1 MSVYT
6 RPCSAAVLQCH
17 AAPHADQ
24 VHPSTQPPLQQ
35 PIRKR
40 VWSIFLEVSFYPL
53 HIQYSQCQFACT
65 EVVVRCGGAWCSNVL
80 PGDNSRSFSD
90 PYHLSPI
97 QARFLIS
104 FKWCSFKLATS
115 SCARWGN
122 HRQRVSH
129 LRHVTWLL
137 LTCHASRV
145 TISVISCQLSSVTRN
160 IFPESQMGN
169 FPHHFTSFGYG
180 QRRSFQK
187 YLKLFEIFS
196 LLSAKQTWRP
206 WCDQVTK
213 WPTDQITGW
222 QDERK
227 LRRRLTGWYIC
238 IRYIIR
244 NHELMILGVKLY
256 DSTAWSEERHCRR
269 VTAVCFTAVRT

>member
-1 MSVYT
+1 MSVCLH
-6 RPCSAAVLQCH
+6 RGGV
-17 AAPHADQ
+17 
-24 VHPSTQPPLQQ
+24 
-35 PIRKR
+35 
-40 VWSIFLEVSFYPL
+40 VWW
-53 HIQYSQCQFACT
+53 
-65 EVVVRCGGAWCSNVL
+65 WCSNVL
-80 PGDNSRSFSD
+80 PSDNSKSFSD

-180 QRRSFQK
+180 QRRN
-187 YLKLFEIFS
+187 IFIIVCEADLETLMWPS
-196 LLSAKQTWRP
+196 
-206 WCDQVTK
+206 DQVTD
-213 WPTDQITGW
+213 WPNDWVTGW
-222 QDERK
+222 KEASQTIDRMV
-227 LRRRLTGWYIC
+227 
-238 IRYIIR
+238 
-244 NHELMILGVKLY
+244 HLY
-256 DSTAWSEERHCRR
+256 
-269 VTAVCFTAVRT
+269 

>member
-1 MSVYT
+1 MS
-6 RPCSAAVLQCH
+6 A
-17 AAPHADQ
+17 
-24 VHPSTQPPLQQ
+24 
-35 PIRKR
+35 
-40 VWSIFLEVSFYPL
+40 
-53 HIQYSQCQFACT
+53 
-65 EVVVRCGGAWCSNVL
+65 
-80 PGDNSRSFSD
+80 
-90 PYHLSPI
+90 
-97 QARFLIS
+97 
-104 FKWCSFKLATS
+104 
-115 SCARWGN
+115 WGN

-213 WPTDQITGW
+213 WPTDQMTGW

-227 LRRRLTGWYIC
+227 LCRRLTGWYIC
-238 IRYIIR
+238 IRYLLR

>member
-1 MSVYT
+1 MIVYFSWTFVWSSNTIYTIRSSTTPEEVSVYT

-24 VHPSTQPPLQQ
+24 VHPAPSHLCSSQLGRRFEAFFWRCPFTLCN
-35 PIRKR
+35 
-40 VWSIFLEVSFYPL
+40 SIFPMSVCL
-53 HIQYSQCQFACT
+53 HRGG
-65 EVVVRCGGAWCSNVL
+65 VVWWWCSNVL

-169 FPHHFTSFGYG
+169 FPHHFTSFGFG
-180 QRRSFQK
+180 QQRRSFEHFFNAS
-187 YLKLFEIFS
+187 LRDIFKKKCS
-196 LLSAKQTWRP
+196 
-206 WCDQVTK
+206 
-213 WPTDQITGW
+213 
-222 QDERK
+222 
-227 LRRRLTGWYIC
+227 
-238 IRYIIR
+238 
-244 NHELMILGVKLY
+244 
-256 DSTAWSEERHCRR
+256 
-269 VTAVCFTAVRT
+269 

>member
-1 MSVYT
+1 MFAAACWSEDGRGGGPSCNYT
-6 RPCSAAVLQCH
+6 QLHYNYTLYAAPQHRKRWVFTPAPAVLQCCSAAVSRCPTCRSG
-17 AAPHADQ
+17 A
-24 VHPSTQPPLQQ
+24 PSTQPPLQQ

-53 HIQYSQCQFACT
+53 QFNIPNVSLLAP
-65 EVVVRCGGAWCSNVL
+65 RWWWCSNVL

-129 LRHVTWLL
+129 LRHVTWLQ
-137 LTCHASRV
+137 LTCHVSRV

-160 IFPESQMGN
+160 IFSESQMGN
-169 FPHHFTSFGYG
+169 FPHHFTSFGFG
-180 QRRSFQK
+180 QQRRSFEH
-187 YLKLFEIFS
+187 FFNASHRDIFKKVF
-196 LLSAKQTWRP
+196 LADLIQ
-206 WCDQVTK
+206 
-213 WPTDQITGW
+213 
-222 QDERK
+222 
-227 LRRRLTGWYIC
+227 
-238 IRYIIR
+238 
-244 NHELMILGVKLY
+244 
-256 DSTAWSEERHCRR
+256 
-269 VTAVCFTAVRT
+269 

>member
-1 MSVYT
+1 MIVYFSWT
-6 RPCSAAVLQCH
+6 FVWSSNTIHYTQLHNTGRGECLHPPLQCCSAAVSRCPTCRSG
-17 AAPHADQ
+17 A
-24 VHPSTQPPLQQ
+24 PSTQPPLQQ

-65 EVVVRCGGAWCSNVL
+65 EVVRCYGAWCSNVL

-137 LTCHASRV
+137 LTCHASRYQWSV
-145 TISVISCQLSSVTRN
+145 VSSARSHETSSQNLRWATFLIILLLLVSASRGVPSSIFSTLPLGTSLKKSVLSRFDTIS
-160 IFPESQMGN
+160 
-169 FPHHFTSFGYG
+169 
-180 QRRSFQK
+180 
-187 YLKLFEIFS
+187 
-196 LLSAKQTWRP
+196 
-206 WCDQVTK
+206 
-213 WPTDQITGW
+213 
-222 QDERK
+222 
-227 LRRRLTGWYIC
+227 
-238 IRYIIR
+238 
-244 NHELMILGVKLY
+244 
-256 DSTAWSEERHCRR
+256 
-269 VTAVCFTAVRT
+269 